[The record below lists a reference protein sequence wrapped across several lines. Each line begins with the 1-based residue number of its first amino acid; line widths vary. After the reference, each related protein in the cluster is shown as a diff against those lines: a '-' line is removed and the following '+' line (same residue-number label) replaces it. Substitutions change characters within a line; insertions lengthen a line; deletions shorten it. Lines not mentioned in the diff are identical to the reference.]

1 MRYRPLMLA
10 IAALMLAPALSAQEA
25 AVPEGPIE
33 RVKLSDP
40 EMSCPQIYG
49 EVNQMDRIIA
59 KETGDRD
66 TGAAVAANAGL
77 TQQAVGTAAH
87 AAAMSGSV
95 GSAVGLAQIA
105 PLAGLFGNVAAANA
119 QNEAAKSQERTQQ
132 ARARKEH
139 LTSLFIGK
147 GCKLSE
153 MQAVAPAPTVAPA
166 APATAGSAPQYVPAA
181 TPN

>member
-1 MRYRPLMLA
+1 MRFHPLALA
-10 IAALMLAPALSAQEA
+10 LVTLAAAPALSAQEA
-25 AVPEGPIE
+25 TLPEGPIE

-119 QNEAAKSQERTQQ
+119 QNEAAKSQERAQQ

-153 MQAVAPAPTVAPA
+153 MQAG
-166 APATAGSAPQYVPAA
+166 APATSPAPATTGSAPQYVPAA